1 MKGELFLSFD
11 ICSSWGWCIYHP
23 EGASWK
29 EERVHFTTSEWKAFF
44 LSCHLILL
52 RAVNWVDGKQGQWS
66 CEKHLYS
73 SPLLHTVEKR
83 EGSFPKYTSAVPDTE
98 VSNYCHQN
106 ESHNSHSD
114 DKDAIFVSPKL
125 YCRLHQAKALSGN
138 CWVLCTAHYKQL
150 LP

>member
-1 MKGELFLSFD
+1 MKKGLFWVLTSVPVGGRYIHF
-11 ICSSWGWCIYHP
+11 P
-23 EGASWK
+23 EGASRRGG
-29 EERVHFTTSEWKAFF
+29 ERVSFTTSEWKAFF

-52 RAVNWVDGKQGQWS
+52 RAVNWVSGKQGQWS

-98 VSNYCHQN
+98 VSNYCHQD

-125 YCRLHQAKALSGN
+125 YCRLHQGKALSGN
-138 CWVLCTAHYKQL
+138 CWVLCVHSSL
-150 LP
+150 

>member
-1 MKGELFLSFD
+1 MKGELFFEFWHLFQLELMYS
-11 ICSSWGWCIYHP
+11 SSWGGFL
-23 EGASWK
+23 EGGEGPFYNFRMKS
-29 EERVHFTTSEWKAFF
+29 FF
-44 LSCHLILL
+44 LIMPFNPIEGCELG
-52 RAVNWVDGKQGQWS
+52 RWEKGQWS